1 MCVCY
6 HSRRTQPPKRV
17 IIMKRS
23 HGRPYNARLRDMKA
37 RYSSRE
43 LEGFDLLNAVLNCF
57 YYHRISLF
65 DTARV
70 LNKSVDDINYAISII
85 EQNAQ

>member
-1 MCVCY
+1 MCVCS
-6 HSRRTQPPKRV
+6 HGRRTQPPKGV
-17 IIMKRS
+17 IMKRS

-65 DTARV
+65 DTAKV
-70 LNKSVDDINYAISII
+70 LNHTVEDIKYAISII
-85 EQNAQ
+85 DQNAQ

>member
-1 MCVCY
+1 
-6 HSRRTQPPKRV
+6 
-17 IIMKRS
+17 MKRS

-37 RYSSRE
+37 RYSSKQ
-43 LEGFDLLNAVLNCF
+43 LEGYDLLNAVINCF
-57 YYHRISLF
+57 YRHRISLF

-70 LNKSVDDINYAISII
+70 LDHSVEDIEYAISII